1 MKIFLFISM
10 LLLTACKSEGPDM
23 DALVLQYY
31 TERQFDL
38 KKERFEICQDEIRSE
53 AKSSIDSLID
63 TWVNAELIDTLSFPA
78 RPRKPIRPE
87 AIIDKFEKFSLDT
100 LVQKKDSL

>member
-53 AKSSIDSLID
+53 AKSSIDSL
-63 TWVNAELIDTLSFPA
+63 SFPA
-78 RPRKPIRPE
+78 RPRKPIKPE